1 MTVGVY
7 RTGARK
13 VWTVLLS
20 KRLCL
25 MIGCSSLAVHSPA
38 TNKDREF
45 LSSCATGSF
54 RGLNVANEVNYVG
67 GWYGVESVLL
77 ALNSS

>member
-1 MTVGVY
+1 M
-7 RTGARK
+7 
-13 VWTVLLS
+13 
-20 KRLCL
+20 
-25 MIGCSSLAVHSPA
+25 HSRA

-67 GWYGVESVLL
+67 GWCGVESVLL